1 MKEPVVIRKCYALA
15 EFYACV
21 ALQREIWGEEPL
33 EVEPATMFVV
43 AAHTGGQVIGAFDG
57 DELIGFV
64 LAVAAVRDGR
74 AYLHSHMAGVRDGYR
89 NQGLGRKLKLFQRE
103 EALRRGITLI
113 EWTFDPLEVR
123 NAHFN
128 LNRLG
133 AICRKYLPNLYGVT
147 TSPLHRGLRTDR
159 LLAEW
164 HLEWPSVVA
173 RIDGAEGETVRGD
186 LPGSEDAP
194 KQDANLKIRHYRVK
208 DAGGELGPRTYITVP
223 AVPYGVGGDLSGVTA
238 VQDRLHAEFT
248 EWFSKG
254 YVAVALRPGAES
266 AYVLVGQD
274 CGSEA

>member
-1 MKEPVVIRKCYALA
+1 MSEPVVIRKCYALA

-128 LNRLG
+128 LNRL
-133 AICRKYLPNLYGVT
+133 
-147 TSPLHRGLRTDR
+147 
-159 LLAEW
+159 
-164 HLEWPSVVA
+164 
-173 RIDGAEGETVRGD
+173 
-186 LPGSEDAP
+186 
-194 KQDANLKIRHYRVK
+194 
-208 DAGGELGPRTYITVP
+208 
-223 AVPYGVGGDLSGVTA
+223 
-238 VQDRLHAEFT
+238 
-248 EWFSKG
+248 
-254 YVAVALRPGAES
+254 
-266 AYVLVGQD
+266 
-274 CGSEA
+274 

>member
-1 MKEPVVIRKCYALA
+1 MSGPVVIRNCHDLA

-57 DELIGFV
+57 DELVGFV
-64 LAVAAVRDGR
+64 LAVAGVRDGR
-74 AYLHSHMAGVRDGYR
+74 AYLHSHMAGVREGYR

-133 AICRKYLPNLYGVT
+133 AICRQYRPNLYGVT
-147 TSPLHRGLRTDR
+147 TSPLHHGLATDR
-159 LLAEW
+159 LVAEW
-164 HLEWPSVVA
+164 HLDSTRVVA
-173 RIDGAEGETVRGD
+173 AIGGLAKEPVDAPVAIE
-186 LPGSEDAP
+186 LPAGLEYGKREDARAVAEA
-194 KQDANLKIRHYRVK
+194 QAKIR
-208 DAGGELGPRTYITVP
+208 E
-223 AVPYGVGGDLSGVTA
+223 
-238 VQDRLHAEFT
+238 EFLK
-248 EWFSKG
+248 WFAKG
-254 YVAVALRPGAES
+254 YAAVGMRTGTPGN
-266 AYVLVGQD
+266 AYLLG
-274 CGSEA
+274 